1 MTELSGTHQLARIL
15 CVDDEAEVLRGLVL
29 HLGRRYDVRTATS
42 GTAALELLE
51 QDSRV
56 DVIISDM
63 RMPGLSGAEFL
74 SQSRAFAP
82 EAQRILLTGQT
93 DLASAI
99 AAINEGQIFRF
110 LSKPC
115 PAAELMSTIE
125 AALERHRSRALE
137 NTAVRRKVEHR
148 QLRIDPLTG
157 LASRLQLMAALEAAA
172 YEATESA
179 GALVAYFIAID
190 GSDEPVAI
198 RDQPWGDELAKI
210 MAERLKQHCSSAT
223 VIACW
228 GIEQFVVIVRNAGAT
243 DLDLSARGE
252 ELLGV
257 VTAPIIVDT
266 EYIAVSASI
275 GIARLADRAQWEKLI
290 QQAATAAR
298 EARHEEGSRVYLYR
312 PDAPPRA
319 ERQRELV
326 HALREALVQDGLH
339 LHYQPIVDVKEGRVR
354 ALECLARWQ
363 HRTLGNIGPATF
375 IPLAEQHAEIVR
387 LGQWVLW
394 RACHEGR
401 QIIGDGRLE
410 VAVNVSAKQLKDKS
424 FLPHLE
430 KCLSHSGLPP
440 ESLELE
446 LTESALASDMEHL
459 RDVLEQIRRLKV
471 RIAVDDFGTGF
482 SSLSYL
488 SRLPID
494 VIKVD
499 RAFVREFNR
508 GGKTII
514 KAALSIAGDF
524 GQEVIIEGV
533 ETAEML
539 LQVRDLGATLIQGYW
554 FAKPMPA
561 GQVPDWLSA
570 FEGGS
575 ANAKDRR
582 SPTSTTN
589 GNDKKER
596 HGD

>member
-1 MTELSGTHQLARIL
+1 MTAPGGTHQRARIL
-15 CVDDEAEVLRGLVL
+15 CVDDEAEVLRGLAL
-29 HLGRRYDVRTATS
+29 HLGRRYEVLTATS
-42 GTAALELLE
+42 GTAALEQLA
-51 QDSRV
+51 QDPRV
-56 DVIISDM
+56 EVIISDM
-63 RMPGLSGAEFL
+63 RMPGLNGAEFL
-74 SQSRAFAP
+74 GQSRAFAP

-110 LSKPC
+110 LTKPC
-115 PAAELMSTIE
+115 PPAELISAIE
-125 AALERHRSRALE
+125 VALERHRSHALE
-137 NTAVRRKVEHR
+137 HTAIRRRVEHR
-148 QLRIDPLTG
+148 QLQIDPLTG
-157 LASRLQLMAALEAAA
+157 LASRLQLMGALEAAA

-190 GSDEPVAI
+190 GSDQPVAT
-198 RDQPWGDELAKI
+198 RDQPWWDELAKI
-210 MAERLKQHCSSAT
+210 MAERLRQHCSSAT
-223 VIACW
+223 VVACW
-228 GIEQFVVIVRNAGAT
+228 GIEQFVVIVSNAGAS
-243 DLDLSARGE
+243 DSELCVRGE

-257 VTAPIIVDT
+257 LTAPIVVDN
-266 EYIAVSASI
+266 EHIAVSASI
-275 GIARLADRAQWEKLI
+275 GIARLPGRAQWEKLI

-298 EARHEEGSRVYLYR
+298 EARREGGQRVCLYR
-312 PDAPPRA
+312 PDVALPS
-319 ERQRELV
+319 EKHRELLR
-326 HALREALVQDGLH
+326 ALRETLVQDGLH

-354 ALECLARWQ
+354 ALECLARWE
-363 HRTLGNIGPATF
+363 HRPLGNIGPATF
-375 IPLAEQHAEIVR
+375 IPLAEQHGEIVR

-401 QIIGDGRLE
+401 QIKGDCRLE

-440 ESLELE
+440 EFLELE

-459 RDVLEQIRRLKV
+459 REVLEQIRRLKV
-471 RIAVDDFGTGF
+471 RSAVDDFGTGF

-499 RAFVREFNR
+499 QVFVRDFNQ

-514 KAALSIAGDF
+514 KAALSIASDF

-539 LQVRDLGATLIQGYW
+539 QQVRDLGATLIQGYW

-561 GQVPDWLSA
+561 EQVPDWLYA
-570 FEGGS
+570 FEGRS
-575 ANAKDRR
+575 AKTETALIHKHNEREK
-582 SPTSTTN
+582 ST
-589 GNDKKER
+589 
-596 HGD
+596 

>member
-1 MTELSGTHQLARIL
+1 
-15 CVDDEAEVLRGLVL
+15 VDDEVEVLRGLKL
-29 HLGRRYDVRTATS
+29 QLGRRYEVLTASS
-42 GTAALELLE
+42 GTAALEQLA
-51 QDSRV
+51 QDPRV
-56 DVIISDM
+56 EVIISDM

-115 PAAELMSTIE
+115 PPAELMSAIE

-137 NTAVRRKVEHR
+137 HTAIRRKVEQR
-148 QLRIDPLTG
+148 QLQIDPLTE
-157 LASRLQLMAALEAAA
+157 LASRLQLMGVLEAAA

-179 GALVAYFIAID
+179 GTLVAYFIAID
-190 GSDEPVAI
+190 GSDQPLAI
-198 RDQPWGDELAKI
+198 RDAPWGDELAKI
-210 MAERLKQHCSSAT
+210 MAERLRQQCSSAMM
-223 VIACW
+223 VACW
-228 GIEQFVVIVRNAGAT
+228 GIEQFVVIVLSAGT
-243 DLDLSARGE
+243 SDLDLSAFGE

-257 VTAPIIVDT
+257 VTAPITVDN
-266 EYIAVSASI
+266 EYIAVTASI
-275 GIARLADRAQWEKLI
+275 GIARLADRAEWEKLI
-290 QQAATAAR
+290 QQAAAAAR
-298 EARHEEGSRVYLYR
+298 EAGREAGQRVCLYR
-312 PDAPPRA
+312 PDVALPS
-319 ERQRELV
+319 EKHRELLR
-326 HALREALVQDGLH
+326 ALRETLVQDGLH

-354 ALECLARWQ
+354 ALECLARWE
-363 HRTLGNIGPATF
+363 HGTLGDIGPATF
-375 IPLAEQHAEIVR
+375 IPLAEQHGEIVR
-387 LGQWVLW
+387 LGQWALW
-394 RACHEGR
+394 RACHEGG
-401 QIIGDGRLE
+401 QIRGDGRLE

-424 FLPHLE
+424 FLSHLE

-471 RIAVDDFGTGF
+471 RIAVDDFGTGY

-499 RAFVREFNR
+499 QAFIRDFNQ

-514 KAALSIAGDF
+514 KAALTIAGDF

-539 LQVRDLGATLIQGYW
+539 QQVRDLGATLIQGYW

-570 FEGGS
+570 FEG
-575 ANAKDRR
+575 R
-582 SPTSTTN
+582 SEHRETALMH
-589 GNDKKER
+589 KHK
-596 HGD
+596 

>member
-1 MTELSGTHQLARIL
+1 MTAPDGTHQRARIL
-15 CVDDEAEVLRGLVL
+15 CVDDEAEVLRGLAL
-29 HLGRRYDVRTATS
+29 HLGRRYEVLTATS
-42 GTAALELLE
+42 GAAALKALQ
-51 QDSRV
+51 QDPRV
-56 DVIISDM
+56 EVIISDM

-82 EAQRILLTGQT
+82 DAQRILLTGQT

-115 PAAELMSTIE
+115 PSAELISTIE

-137 NTAVRRKVEHR
+137 QSAIRRKVEHR
-148 QLRIDPLTG
+148 QLQIDPLTG
-157 LASRLQLMAALEAAA
+157 LGSRVQLMGALEAAA

-179 GALVAYFIAID
+179 GTLVAYFIAID

-223 VIACW
+223 VIGCW
-228 GIEQFVVIVRNAGAT
+228 GIEQFVVVVSSAGAT
-243 DLDLSARGE
+243 DLDLSACGE

-257 VTAPIIVDT
+257 VTAPITVDN
-266 EYIAVSASI
+266 EHIAVSASI
-275 GIARLADRAQWEKLI
+275 GIARLADRAQWEQLI

-298 EARHEEGSRVYLYR
+298 EEGQRVCLYR
-312 PDAPPRA
+312 PDVPRPS
-319 ERQRELV
+319 EKHRELV

-354 ALECLARWQ
+354 ALECLARWE

-375 IPLAEQHAEIVR
+375 IPLAEQHGEIVR

-401 QIIGDGRLE
+401 QIKGDGRLE
-410 VAVNVSAKQLKDKS
+410 MAVNVSAKQLTDKS

-446 LTESALASDMEHL
+446 ITESVLAGDMEHL
-459 RDVLEQIRRLKV
+459 REVLEQIRRLKV

-499 RAFVREFNR
+499 QAFVRDFNQ

-514 KAALSIAGDF
+514 KAALTIACDF

-539 LQVRDLGATLIQGYW
+539 QQVRDLGATLIQGYW

-561 GQVPDWLSA
+561 GQVRDWLCA
-570 FEGGS
+570 FEGRS
-575 ANAKDRR
+575 ADTETAAHPQAQR
-582 SPTSTTN
+582 T
-589 GNDKKER
+589 
-596 HGD
+596 